1 MQDIDAAMLLL
12 LSSISA
18 HQAEIAR
25 DAAELMRLIT
35 ERAGQRLAPLANRK
49 GEATAG
55 GQPVAVPIVVPE
67 YGSNLERTL
76 VVFHQRPNEVLRRVE
91 LIELLGLH
99 GLNKNMVSGALDA
112 LKKQGLI
119 ERAGRGAYR
128 LTAKGRGLKLRGG
141 R

>member
-1 MQDIDAAMLLL
+1 MHDIIGAMLLHL
-12 LSSISA
+12 AAINA

-25 DAAELMRLIT
+25 ETAELTRLIA
-35 ERAGQRLAPLANRK
+35 ERAGQRSAPLANRK
-49 GEATAG
+49 GESTAG
-55 GQPVAVPIVVPE
+55 GQAVAVPVVVPQ
-67 YGSNLERTL
+67 YGSNIERTL
-76 VVFHQRPNEVLRRVE
+76 VVFHQRPSEVFRRVE
-91 LIELLGLH
+91 LIELLGQH

-128 LTAKGRGLKLRGG
+128 LTAKGRPFKLRGD